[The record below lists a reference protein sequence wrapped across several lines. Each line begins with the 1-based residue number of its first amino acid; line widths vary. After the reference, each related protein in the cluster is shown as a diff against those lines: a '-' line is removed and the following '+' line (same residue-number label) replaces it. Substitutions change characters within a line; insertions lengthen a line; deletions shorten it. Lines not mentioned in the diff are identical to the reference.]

1 MRTKVFLFALALVS
15 ASTNLKAQ
23 DSDTKFA
30 FGLKVAPTIAWL
42 KSETK
47 SIESDGSRLGF
58 AYGLMADYHFSK
70 NYALATGIEVSYRGG
85 KTKAEEE
92 ITPGTINSYK
102 QSLTLQYI
110 ELPIAMKLK
119 TNEIGYITYFGKFGF
134 APGINI
140 KAKAD
145 NEVNGEKEDDVSIK
159 SDINAFNL
167 SFLAGLGAQYSL
179 GGKTA
184 VLMGITFNN
193 GFLDIDDTEGYK
205 ATSSFLALDLGI
217 MF

>member
-1 MRTKVFLFALALVS
+1 MRTKVFLIALAFVNSL
-15 ASTNLKAQ
+15 TILQAQ
-23 DSDTKFA
+23 DSETKFA
-30 FGLKVAPTIAWL
+30 FGLKVAPTLAWL

-47 SIESDGSRLGF
+47 SIDSDGSRLGF

-70 NYALATGIEVSYRGG
+70 NYALASGVEVSYRGG
-85 KTKAEEE
+85 KYKAEEGG
-92 ITPGTINSYK
+92 ITAKSSI
-102 QSLTLQYI
+102 TLQYI
-110 ELPIAMKLK
+110 EVPVTMKLK

-145 NEVNGEKEDDVSIK
+145 YDINGVKDEDVGIK
-159 SDINAFNL
+159 SDINSFNL
-167 SFLAGLGAQYSL
+167 SFLAGIGAQYSL

-184 VLMGITFNN
+184 VLAGITFNN
-193 GFLDIDDTEGYK
+193 GFLDVDKTDGFK

>member
-1 MRTKVFLFALALVS
+1 MRTKVFLIALGLIG

-23 DSDTKFA
+23 DSDTKFS
-30 FGLKVAPTIAWL
+30 FGLKVAPTLAWL

-47 SIESDGSRLGF
+47 SVENDGAKLGF
-58 AYGLMADYHFSK
+58 AYGLMADYNFSK
-70 NYALATGIEVSYRGG
+70 NYALGTGVEVSYRGG
-85 KTKAEEE
+85 KSKQEVDILGTKQ
-92 ITPGTINSYK
+92 TFK

-110 ELPIAMKLK
+110 EIPVTMKLK

-134 APGINI
+134 APGLNI

-145 NEVNGEKEDDVSIK
+145 NEVNGVKEEDVSVK
-159 SDINAFNL
+159 SNINSFNL
-167 SFLAGLGAQYSL
+167 SFLAGIGAQYSL

-193 GFLDIDDTEGYK
+193 GFLDIDDTEGTK
-205 ATSSFLALDLGI
+205 ATSSFLALDLGV